1 MESQTHY
8 LNNDEELRVEVK
20 LGTVVTATLVDGA
33 AEIFGAELP
42 KKTPTTLPGGKHAI
56 FSWRGATI
64 EIAGE
69 TEMTYTA
76 NASAPM
82 TAYLNVDGVLQRRRE
97 AARAAGTPGPRVALV
112 GPTDVGK
119 SSVAK
124 ILCNYAQARWTPTFS
139 DLDLGQGGIT
149 CPATIGAVPID
160 RPIDACEGLP
170 LEMPL
175 VYFHGDVSPGNN
187 PTLYKALDRMGEML
201 RARDETN
208 AAAAASGVVVNTMG
222 WIDKA
227 GYGLLLHALEALAID
242 VVLVVDHEKLHA
254 ELSRDLRGKKI
265 KVWKLQKSGGVV
277 ERTPEFRRRSRDA
290 RVREYFYGP
299 LGDLSPH
306 SQTLEFGKVSIFKIG
321 AGPSAPRS
329 ALPIGQESSA
339 DPLRVSTVAPSMSL
353 LNAVLGVSH
362 GKTQAELLSSNVA
375 GFIFVTD
382 VDVANGRF
390 TYLTP
395 CPGEL
400 PSRNLIAG
408 TLKWIETR

>member
-1 MESQTHY
+1 
-8 LNNDEELRVEVK
+8 
-20 LGTVVTATLVDGA
+20 
-33 AEIFGAELP
+33 
-42 KKTPTTLPGGKHAI
+42 
-56 FSWRGATI
+56 
-64 EIAGE
+64 
-69 TEMTYTA
+69 
-76 NASAPM
+76 
-82 TAYLNVDGVLQRRRE
+82 
-97 AARAAGTPGPRVALV
+97 
-112 GPTDVGK
+112 
-119 SSVAK
+119 
-124 ILCNYAQARWTPTFS
+124 
-139 DLDLGQGGIT
+139 
-149 CPATIGAVPID
+149 
-160 RPIDACEGLP
+160 
-170 LEMPL
+170 
-175 VYFHGDVSPGNN
+175 
-187 PTLYKALDRMGEML
+187 ML

-265 KVWKLQKSGGVV
+265 KVVGGGGGGEDGGAGPETERDVQVWKLQKSGGVV

-408 TLKWIETR
+408 TLKWIETQ